1 MYGSYSRHGYMIM
14 SFLVG
19 LSCIEKGRIVGHIHI
34 QGAQLELKIYT
45 V

>member
-1 MYGSYSRHGYMIM
+1 MIM

-45 V
+45 VWLKMQWAIT